1 MAAHGVPCVI
11 GASEDAL
18 FGPVVSFGVGG
29 VVTELVEDRGY
40 RIPPV
45 SALDAHELVRAPRAA
60 PLLLGHRGAP
70 SVDTDE
76 LEDLIVRVSQLSD
89 DLPELVEL
97 ELNPVVVATSG
108 AAVLDATARVA
119 PALVRADTQERR
131 LPTG

>member
-1 MAAHGVPCVI
+1 M
-11 GASEDAL
+11 
-18 FGPVVSFGVGG
+18 
-29 VVTELVEDRGY
+29 
-40 RIPPV
+40 
-45 SALDAHELVRAPRAA
+45 
-60 PLLLGHRGAP
+60 
-70 SVDTDE
+70 DTDE

-119 PALVRADTQERR
+119 PVLVRADTQERR